1 MSPLPAQFVPWFLET
16 YDGPVVHI
24 ARDGLSVTV
33 KAANATAQP
42 YLQDRA
48 WLAHLPDSGRQ
59 TLRHKTRAEDLVV
72 EWQMLPLG
80 PSEALLLGRDQ
91 TLESSLTLALADS
104 RTRFKDLLALSADS
118 VWETDRGGRFSY
130 ISTQGFLG
138 WPADMVVGKRPHELG
153 LTPPDALATPFLAQ
167 KIVREARIWLPSQT
181 GELRCLAVS
190 AHPLVSDD
198 GAWCGAR
205 GLCRDVTQ
213 EQQAATDFA
222 AVRTR
227 ERLVDHIVRI
237 LRDGLSPELE
247 LSAAARALAHALSG
261 AGVVIYRRVADTW
274 EVAAHYGED
283 IPAAAPVLCE
293 ATLNR
298 GDTLPLTGAGH
309 DWLVC
314 RTQYQRK
321 VNGAVAAWRASG
333 KPWSHDDV
341 HLMDAV
347 AAQFGTVWAQVNFQ
361 EELSAKADR
370 DGLTGLLN
378 QRAFKEQMQARFER
392 VNQKDGLAV
401 LVNLDLDNFKTI
413 NDHLGHPKGD
423 EVLQGVGQVLKDA
436 VRAGDLVGRVGGDEF
451 VLWLDRTDLAGA
463 QQVSERILAGIRAL
477 ADKLPELPKR
487 LGASIG
493 LAPVRAGDTLA
504 ALITRADTTMYDAK
518 HSGKG
523 RIVVAEAP

>member
-1 MSPLPAQFVPWFLET
+1 M
-16 YDGPVVHI
+16 
-24 ARDGLSVTV
+24 
-33 KAANATAQP
+33 
-42 YLQDRA
+42 
-48 WLAHLPDSGRQ
+48 
-59 TLRHKTRAEDLVV
+59 
-72 EWQMLPLG
+72 
-80 PSEALLLGRDQ
+80 
-91 TLESSLTLALADS
+91 
-104 RTRFKDLLALSADS
+104 
-118 VWETDRGGRFSY
+118 
-130 ISTQGFLG
+130 
-138 WPADMVVGKRPHELG
+138 
-153 LTPPDALATPFLAQ
+153 
-167 KIVREARIWLPSQT
+167 
-181 GELRCLAVS
+181 
-190 AHPLVSDD
+190 
-198 GAWCGAR
+198 
-205 GLCRDVTQ
+205 TQ

-227 ERLVDHIVRI
+227 ERLVDHIVHI

-247 LSAAARALAHALSG
+247 LPAAARALAHALSG
-261 AGVVIYRRVADTW
+261 AGVVIYRRVADAW
-274 EVAAHYGED
+274 DVAAHYGEA
-283 IPAAAPVLCE
+283 IPAAATVLCE

-321 VNGAVAAWRASG
+321 VNGAVAVWRTGG

-347 AAQFGTVWAQVNFQ
+347 AAQFGTVWAQVGFQ

-378 QRAFKEQMQARFER
+378 QRAFKEQMQERFDR
-392 VNQKDGLAV
+392 VSQNDGRAV

-463 QQVSERILAGIRAL
+463 QQVSERVLAGIRAI

-493 LAPVRAGDTLA
+493 LAPVCAGDTLA
-504 ALITRADTTMYDAK
+504 GLITRADTTMYDAK
-518 HSGKG
+518 HHGKG
-523 RIVVAEAP
+523 RIVVAQSP